1 MRERLMNE
9 SIRDDFAHLWG
20 ADRDR
25 QYNAFQRIL
34 AITGQPVDWVYEVW
48 GNYTARIGVPP
59 EA

>member
-1 MRERLMNE
+1 MNE
-9 SIRDDFAHLWG
+9 SIRDDFVHLWG

-34 AITGQPVDWVYEVW
+34 AVAGQPVDWAYEVW